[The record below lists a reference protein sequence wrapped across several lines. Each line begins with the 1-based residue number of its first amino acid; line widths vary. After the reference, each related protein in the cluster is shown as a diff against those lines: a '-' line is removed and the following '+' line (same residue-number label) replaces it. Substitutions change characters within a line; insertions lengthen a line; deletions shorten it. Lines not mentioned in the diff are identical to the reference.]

1 MYIFY
6 DFIYVITALMSI
18 LLKIYLVRAFYRLL
32 RDNKSFNFFKN

>member
-18 LLKIYLVRAFYRLL
+18 LLKIYLVRVFYRLL
-32 RDNKSFNFFKN
+32 RDNKSFNFF